1 MLPAAFRRLF
11 DFRLTSPSLFRD
23 EIAERSA
30 RLGAAYASLA
40 CFAYGV
46 VYAIDGPAAFVPANF
61 GVAVV
66 LALLARWPLRS
77 ASRTVFAVV
86 NLALGL
92 LAFQTI
98 MVGNLMH
105 AAVAWLM
112 VPSVAVIM
120 IGMRGLGI
128 YLVAASALVVLGVEG
143 GRQLGLVVPRVR
155 LVNAEWQFAFSV
167 VGAQLL
173 VLLIGLIILRARD
186 RLVAE
191 IRERSRELAQALAH
205 ASAARAE
212 AEASRN
218 EAMAARNEALA
229 AGRAKEQ
236 FFANLTHEIRTP
248 LAGVVGSATLLERGA
263 PREDQRALVDA
274 LGSSARELAEV
285 VDAMLDHAKLS
296 VGHFASE
303 PVTIDLPEMI
313 ASLRGLFEQPA
324 ARRGLALRIA
334 LEPGTPPRVRCDRM
348 ALRRILVNLLGNAI
362 KFTDAGSV
370 SLRLSVDPVPEGA
383 MLHAEVA
390 DSGIGIAPENLA
402 AIFEAFV
409 QADASITRRFG
420 GTGLG
425 LAISRRLAELL
436 GGELSVRSVVGEGS
450 VFTLRLPVDHPPTPD
465 HGADAA
471 SGASAGGPVP
481 PAALAGPVPVR
492 RLLVVEDNAI
502 NRLLAAEMLG
512 MLGSRVVLAE
522 DGRQAL
528 ERLGDEP
535 FDLILMDLQ
544 MPGMDGIEA
553 TRAIRERETRLGL
566 APTPIV
572 ALTGNSASD
581 YGEACAQAGMN
592 GFLVKPVSLESLE
605 SLLRAPPRAGDAAVT
620 TPSSRGASIGGQ

>member
-1 MLPAAFRRLF
+1 MLPAALRRLF
-11 DFRLTSPSLFRD
+11 DFRLRSPSLFRD

-324 ARRGLALRIA
+324 ARRGLALHIL
-334 LEPGTPPRVRCDRM
+334 LEPGTPSLVRCDRM

-450 VFTLRLPVDHPPTPD
+450 VFTLRLPVDHPPAPD
-465 HGADAA
+465 RDADAA
-471 SGASAGGPVP
+471 SGATADGPIP

-492 RLLVVEDNAI
+492 RLLVVEDNPI

-528 ERLGDEP
+528 ERLDDEP

-605 SLLRAPPRAGDAAVT
+605 SLLRAPPRTGDAGVT
-620 TPSSRGASIGGQ
+620 TPSSGGATIEGQ